1 MLILA
6 HNGILTV
13 CIFIFYCEFIFLRAL
28 SVAIH
33 SGLELNL
40 LLLISAVSSAQLL
53 GGTIERPSDRLVHSH
68 PLFLPAPQEQLLL

>member
-1 MLILA
+1 M
-6 HNGILTV
+6 
-13 CIFIFYCEFIFLRAL
+13 
-28 SVAIH
+28 AIH